1 MQGFPQVLRTWEE
14 DGGGGGG
21 ALESIRGGPGGGG
34 GIGLLKWCS
43 YNLGKIF
50 EKYL

>member
-21 ALESIRGGPGGGG
+21 GGALLNLMGGA
-34 GIGLLKWCS
+34 
-43 YNLGKIF
+43 
-50 EKYL
+50 

>member
-21 ALESIRGGPGGGG
+21 RSSSKFDGRGLNQYMEGPLGVGGSG
-34 GIGLLKWCS
+34 S
-43 YNLGKIF
+43 
-50 EKYL
+50 